1 MVATPLLAL
10 AALTPLAAAHFGLTQ
25 PAWRADTLSDTAPP
39 RYSQWTYPCAGVL
52 SNDTGVNVTDWPLD
66 GGSVVLDLHHDWT
79 YLHVNLGLLL
89 GDDQRATVTSFNMSL
104 TGPTFWNVT
113 GKGTFFIEKVAL
125 PAGFTPR
132 EGQRASVQVITP
144 GATGSA
150 LYNKRNKSDMSNK
163 NPPPSAP
170 TSASRATPPG
180 SPQASTRP
188 RTASPSTRSSPARAT
203 PPAPAA
209 AAAARPRARPPARPA
224 PSLPVPAP
232 ASASTASSWAPLS
245 AWLASLSTA
254 SDGRRHGL

>member
-150 LYNKRNKSDMSNK
+150 LYNCADIRFTRNATRLSSSQYKTSDGISFYQVQSGAGN
-163 NPPPSAP
+163 S
-170 TSASRATPPG
+170 TSTGG
-180 SPQASTRP
+180 SGGGST
-188 RTASPSTRSSPARAT
+188 TSPAAGT
-203 PPAPAA
+203 TSSKPAGAG
-209 AAAARPRARPPARPA
+209 
-224 PSLPVPAP
+224 
-232 ASASTASSWAPLS
+232 
-245 AWLASLSTA
+245 ASLGVNGVVLGSVVGMA
-254 SDGRRHGL
+254 GVFVYGLGW

>member
-1 MVATPLLAL
+1 MVAAPLLAL

-25 PAWRADTLSDTAPP
+25 PAWRADTLTDPTPP

-89 GDDQRATVTSFNMSL
+89 GDDPRDTVTSFNMSL

-150 LYNKRNKSDMSNK
+150 LYNCADIRFTRNATRLSSSQYKTSDGISFYQVQSGPGN
-163 NPPPSAP
+163 S
-170 TSASRATPPG
+170 TSTGG
-180 SPQASTRP
+180 SGGGST
-188 RTASPSTRSSPARAT
+188 TSPAAGT
-203 PPAPAA
+203 TSSKPAGAG
-209 AAAARPRARPPARPA
+209 
-224 PSLPVPAP
+224 
-232 ASASTASSWAPLS
+232 
-245 AWLASLSTA
+245 ASLGVNGVVLGSVVGMA
-254 SDGRRHGL
+254 GVFVYGLGL